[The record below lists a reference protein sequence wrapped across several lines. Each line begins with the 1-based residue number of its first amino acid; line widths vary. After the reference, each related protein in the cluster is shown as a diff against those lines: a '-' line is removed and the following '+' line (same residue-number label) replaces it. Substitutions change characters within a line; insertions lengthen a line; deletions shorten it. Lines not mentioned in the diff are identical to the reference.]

1 MSPRYCAY
9 AGYFDAEIDSV
20 NTVDPMKSSVS
31 STGPTIVGLIT
42 PPQNPASAETAA
54 VAPSA

>member
-1 MSPRYCAY
+1 
-9 AGYFDAEIDSV
+9 V